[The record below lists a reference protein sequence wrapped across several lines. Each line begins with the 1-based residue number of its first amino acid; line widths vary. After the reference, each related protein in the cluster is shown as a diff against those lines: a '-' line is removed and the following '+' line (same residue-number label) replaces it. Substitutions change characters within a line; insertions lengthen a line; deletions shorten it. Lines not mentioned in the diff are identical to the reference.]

1 MVDYK
6 IEPPYEALDKDRPWY
21 TAKVGV
27 TTWNI
32 LKAKLTGGTE
42 PGGTSYASTV
52 NLSDEDADKLIEN
65 MKKDPRGYPQFD
77 DGGGGMKFY
86 ENYEKYQAWLVEQY
100 LGKPVEQEEEEE
112 LEEDIPEGLD
122 DLLGSIQEDDEEI
135 PAGLDDL
142 LGSIQEPKVTT
153 IKSSAIVPTKFLGER
168 YEKYRDELIAEGTI
182 EGEQLTGEERKEG
195 FKTRN
200 DPNKFGTFIENF
212 LNRKKKSDEVETAGG
227 GAVIV
232 TKQLID
238 PDKIVPLEEDDDG
251 LDSVT
256 KKLDELLATV
266 KEGFKL
272 EEDKAES
279 DRKAE
284 EKKKR
289 KKTEKELETSKE
301 SFLGKAAKQ
310 IIKPVKSL
318 LDKIFGFLKTLL
330 LGKALMSLIDWIAN
344 PENRGKID
352 TIFRFFKDWWP
363 TLLGAYILF
372 GTSFGKFV
380 RSIIGLTARFT
391 KKILTK
397 ALPSL
402 LKAAKANPI
411 AAAGLAVVGTAAVG
425 GIAQSMTPSNDPEAE
440 EGQSQLDDT
449 QDFGGITGAPISGDM
464 LGFQGGGEV
473 KGKPG
478 IDQNPAMLTDGEF
491 VMSKGAVQKYGL
503 DTLEA
508 MNAAGGGTNM
518 PKIMNKITYAAGG
531 GLIGERKG
539 DKYEK
544 PLPEPVALAMDGGGE
559 SFNIFNPMSWFR
571 GDAQKA
577 TKGELQ
583 DVSND
588 TLAGK
593 LYNRRKKQEEAMK
606 MLRGYDGGGEVKGGS
621 SFNIFNPMSWFSGDA
636 QKATDGKLDNVSNNT
651 LAGKLYNRR
660 KQQEEAMKMLRG
672 YDGGGE
678 VEQTPIEKM
687 EFNPSNYFQG
697 DNVYSS
703 KRIVNPGQTG
713 KSFFVRYA
721 QNDDGSIEVRQVN
734 KVVKDGNI
742 FNGFTPDLTGVKPGS
757 EEFQKVVGSAN
768 TKNIIE
774 NELKDRAKFTT
785 RSSSV
790 SKEMKPERDK
800 VNAWIKGGR
809 NLTVSPHAMVG
820 YDYNQSYQ
828 TTKQVFADRGVE
840 GKKGEELSASAA
852 AQLAMPTLEDDK
864 TVLPTSDESRIS
876 TDTVNQYTVAKTPQK
891 QDNKPESA
899 LDIIK
904 NYLMAGLSMSGEK
917 KKDKK
922 EDNSL
927 GEIITGETQEKET
940 RLTSPSAGYG
950 SQGSKIAGNLG
961 KYIEQNLVSAAKASD
976 GYGDYNKITEHPDF
990 GGVVGRHA
998 TGSYHD
1004 DGRALDIGAYTNEQG
1019 KIVKVI
1025 NEFNRKNSVRPA
1037 ELITG
1042 RQFQGTTMVDP
1053 GGHSDHVH
1061 VAYSSGGEVKGKP
1074 GIDKNPA
1081 MLSKGEIVMNNEAVQ
1096 GVGKQNLLAA
1106 NKYYGGQDANK
1117 PKIVKGTMHA
1127 ASGGYVPGPAPA
1139 MVGDKSVKSTPIT
1152 PLNRSKPKV
1161 TFVDLGSD
1169 TETIGPTGGAE
1180 SSIPAFSAASRSRTK
1195 LNTLGINL

>member
-1 MVDYK
+1 MARRSKAQTRELYNKKLGEDLV
-6 IEPPYEALDKDRPWY
+6 
-21 TAKVGV
+21 
-27 TTWNI
+27 
-32 LKAKLTGGTE
+32 AKL
-42 PGGTSYASTV
+42 
-52 NLSDEDADKLIEN
+52 SDDQIALISKTYNSLDDKESSDVDSRI
-65 MKKDPRGYPQFD
+65 MMGYND
-77 DGGGGMKFY
+77 TILHEMARDMIG
-86 ENYEKYQAWLVEQY
+86 
-100 LGKPVEQEEEEE
+100 EEEED
-112 LEEDIPEGLD
+112 EDIPEGLD
-122 DLLGSIQEDDEEI
+122 DLLGSIQDE
-135 PAGLDDL
+135 PAPA
-142 LGSIQEPKVTT
+142 SPEPKVTT
-153 IKSSAIVPTKFLGER
+153 IKASAIVPAKFFGEDK
-168 YEKYRDELIAEGTI
+168 YAKYRDELIAEGTI

-195 FKTRN
+195 FKARN

-212 LNRKKKSDEVETAGG
+212 LNRKKKSDEVESAGG

-272 EEDKAES
+272 EEDKAEA
-279 DRKAE
+279 DRRAE

-310 IIKPVKSL
+310 VIKPVKSL
-318 LDKIFGFLKTLL
+318 LDKIFGFLKTIL

-380 RSIIGLTARFT
+380 RTIIGLTARFT
-391 KKILTK
+391 KRILTK

-402 LKAAKANPI
+402 LKAAKANPKT
-411 AAAGLAVVGTAAVG
+411 ALALGTVAAVG
-425 GIAQSMTPSNDPEAE
+425 ATTYGIGKMLGKDKVVENETARADTSRQALEEAPSTKDKSAGEREALVQSTRLEDAGGGGTLNNMPNQFVDPL
-440 EGQSQLDDT
+440 GLR
-449 QDFGGITGAPISGDM
+449 QDPTGLGGIGMQAFD
-464 LGFQGGGEV
+464 GGGEV

-491 VMSKGAVQKYGL
+491 VMSKGAVQKYGV

-518 PKIMNKITYAAGG
+518 PKMMNNILYAQGG
-531 GLIGERKG
+531 GMIGERKG

-544 PLPEPVALAMDGGGE
+544 PLPEPVALAMNGGGE
-559 SFNIFNPMSWFR
+559 SFNIFNPMSWFS

-593 LYNRRKKQEEAMK
+593 LYNRRK
-606 MLRGYDGGGEVKGGS
+606 
-621 SFNIFNPMSWFSGDA
+621 
-636 QKATDGKLDNVSNNT
+636 
-651 LAGKLYNRR
+651 
-660 KQQEEAMKMLRG
+660 QQEEAMKMLRG
-672 YDGGGE
+672 YDGGGMVGYDGGGE
-678 VEQTPIEKM
+678 VESTPIEKM

-703 KRIVNPGQTG
+703 KKIVNPGQTG
-713 KSFFVRYA
+713 KTFVVKYA
-721 QNDDGSIEVRQVN
+721 TSPEGAEIRQVN
-734 KVVKDGNI
+734 KVVEHGNL
-742 FNGFTPDLTGVKPGS
+742 FNGFQDQLVGVKPGS
-757 EEFQKVVGSAN
+757 DEFQKVVESAN
-768 TKNIIE
+768 TKKIINQEWRYRAPSMALSRETKE
-774 NELKDRAKFTT
+774 NDQKKHAEYKKWVDNG
-785 RSSSV
+785 S
-790 SKEMKPERDK
+790 P
-800 VNAWIKGGR
+800 I
-809 NLTVSPHAMVG
+809 TVSPHAMVG

-828 TTKQVFADRGVE
+828 TTKQAFKDSGVE
-840 GKKGEELSASAA
+840 GKKGEELSAAAA
-852 AQLAMPTLEDDK
+852 AQLAMPNLDGDA

-876 TDTVNQYTVAKTPQK
+876 TDTVNQYTVASTPQN

-904 NYLMAGLSMSGEK
+904 NYLMAGLTMGGEK
-917 KKDKK
+917 KTK
-922 EDNSL
+922 EEKNH
-927 GEIITGETQEKET
+927 GQIITPKNTEYDSKSGK
-940 RLTSPSAGYG
+940 PSNVPGITVVSKG
-950 SQGSKIAGNLG
+950 SREATQGSKIAGELG
-961 KYIEQNLVSAAKASD
+961 RYLDKSGLGIWGSGVHQHP
-976 GYGDYNKITEHPDF
+976 EHPAWPRES
-990 GGVVGRHA
+990 GHSP
-998 TGSYHD
+998 GSLHYESQ
-1004 DGRALDIGAYTNEQG
+1004 GARAIDIGGWGPNLFKRKGESGVDDQT
-1019 KIVKVI
+1019 KILNGIK
-1025 NEFNRKNSVRPA
+1025 EFNRKNQVKPVQLFHEGNDPA
-1037 ELITG
+1037 
-1042 RQFQGTTMVDP
+1042 
-1053 GGHSDHVH
+1053 GHADHVH
-1061 VAYSSGGEVKGKP
+1061 VAYNSGGEVKGKP

-1127 ASGGYVPGPAPA
+1127 AGGGYVPAPA

-1152 PLNRSKPKV
+1152 PLNKSKPKV

-1169 TETIGPTGGAE
+1169 TETVGPTGGTGP
-1180 SSIPAFSAASRSRTK
+1180 SIPVFSAASRSRTK

>member
-21 TAKVGV
+21 TAKVGA

-100 LGKPVEQEEEEE
+100 LGKPVEEEEEE
-112 LEEDIPEGLD
+112 LEEDIPDGLD
-122 DLLGSIQEDDEEI
+122 DLLGSIQDDEEI

-142 LGSIQEPKVTT
+142 LGSIQDEPAPAAPEPKVTT

-168 YEKYRDELIAEGTI
+168 YEKYRDEMIAEGTI
-182 EGEQLTGEERKEG
+182 EGEQLTSEERKEG
-195 FKTRN
+195 FKARN
-200 DPNKFGTFIENF
+200 DVDKFGTFIENF

-227 GAVIV
+227 GEVVV
-232 TKQLID
+232 TRQLIE
-238 PDKIVPLEEDDDG
+238 PGKIVPLDEEDDG

-402 LKAAKANPI
+402 LKAAKANPS
-411 AAAGLAVVGTAAVG
+411 AAAGLAIVGTAAVG
-425 GIAQSMTPSNDPEAE
+425 GIAQSLTPSNDPEAE

-491 VMSKGAVQKYGL
+491 VMSKGAVQKYGV

-518 PKIMNKITYAAGG
+518 PKVMNKITYAAGG

-559 SFNIFNPMSWFR
+559 SFNIFNPMSWFS

-577 TKGELQ
+577 TKGELGE
-583 DVSND
+583 VSND
-588 TLAGK
+588 SLTGK
-593 LYNRRKKQEEAMK
+593 LYNRR
-606 MLRGYDGGGEVKGGS
+606 R
-621 SFNIFNPMSWFSGDA
+621 
-636 QKATDGKLDNVSNNT
+636 
-651 LAGKLYNRR
+651 
-660 KQQEEAMKMLRG
+660 QQEEAMKMLRG

-678 VEQTPIEKM
+678 VESTPIEKM

-721 QNDDGSIEVRQVN
+721 QNDDGSIEVRQIN

-757 EEFQKVVGSAN
+757 EEFQKVVGSVN
-768 TKNIIE
+768 TKNVIE
-774 NELKDRAKFTT
+774 NELKDRARFTT

-800 VNAWIKGGR
+800 VNAWIKGSR
-809 NLTVSPHAMVG
+809 NLTVSPHAMIG
-820 YDYNQSYQ
+820 YNYNQSYQ
-828 TTKQVFADRGVE
+828 TTKQAFADRGVE
-840 GKKGEELSASAA
+840 GKKGEELSAAAA
-852 AQLAMPTLEDDK
+852 AQLAMPNLEDDK
-864 TVLPTSDESRIS
+864 TVLPTSQESRIS
-876 TDTVNQYTVAKTPQK
+876 TDTVTQYTVAS
-891 QDNKPESA
+891 DNKPKSA
-899 LDIIK
+899 VDIIK
-904 NYLMAGLSMSGEK
+904 EYLMAGLSMSGEEK

-922 EDNSL
+922 TQDNSL
-927 GEIITGETQEKET
+927 NQVITKKKQEKET
-940 RLTSPSAGYG
+940 RLTDPSAGYG

-961 KYIEQNLVSAAKASD
+961 RYIEKNLVSAAKASD
-976 GYGDYNKITEHPDF
+976 GVGDYLKITEHPDF
-990 GGVVGRHA
+990 GGAVGRHA

-1004 DGRALDIGAYTNEQG
+1004 DGRALDIGAYTYEQG

-1025 NEFNRKNSVRPA
+1025 NQFNAKNNVRPA

-1042 RQFQGTTMVDP
+1042 RKFQGTTMVDP
-1053 GGHSDHVH
+1053 GGHGDHVH
-1061 VAYSSGGEVKGKP
+1061 VAYNSGGEVKGKP

-1081 MLSKGEIVMNNEAVQ
+1081 MLSRGEIVMNNEAVQ

-1106 NKYYGGQDANK
+1106 NEYYGGQDANK

-1127 ASGGYVPGPAPA
+1127 AGGGYVAAPA
-1139 MVGDKSVKSTPIT
+1139 MVGEKSVKSAPIT

-1169 TETIGPTGGAE
+1169 TETVGPTGGGGPT
-1180 SSIPAFSAASRSRTK
+1180 IPAFSAASRSRTK

>member
-1 MVDYK
+1 MARRSKAQIRKSYSKMLGEDLV
-6 IEPPYEALDKDRPWY
+6 
-21 TAKVGV
+21 
-27 TTWNI
+27 
-32 LKAKLTGGTE
+32 AKLSDDQIVVLSKYYNSLDAE
-42 PGGTSYASTV
+42 ETSDLDS
-52 NLSDEDADKLIEN
+52 KLIQGRNDTDLHE
-65 MKKDPRGYPQFD
+65 MARDMIG
-77 DGGGGMKFY
+77 
-86 ENYEKYQAWLVEQY
+86 
-100 LGKPVEQEEEEE
+100 EEE
-112 LEEDIPEGLD
+112 EEDIPEGLD
-122 DLLGSIQEDDEEI
+122 DLLGSIV
-135 PAGLDDL
+135 
-142 LGSIQEPKVTT
+142 EPKVTT
-153 IKSSAIVPTKFLGER
+153 IQSSAIVPQKFFGDR
-168 YEKYRDELIAEGTI
+168 YAKYRDELIAEGTI

-195 FKTRN
+195 FKARN
-200 DPNKFGTFIENF
+200 DVDKFGTFIENF
-212 LNRKKKSDEVETAGG
+212 LNRKKKSDEVEVAGG
-227 GAVIV
+227 GAVVV
-232 TKQLID
+232 TRQLID
-238 PDKIVPLEEDDDG
+238 PGKIVPLEEDDEG

-272 EEDKAES
+272 EEDKAEA

-289 KKTEKELETSKE
+289 KQTEKELETGKE

-310 IIKPVKSL
+310 VIKPVKSL

-344 PENRGKID
+344 PENREKID

-411 AAAGLAVVGTAAVG
+411 AAAGLAIVGTAAAG
-425 GIAQSMTPSNDPEAE
+425 GIAQSLTPSNDPEAE

-449 QDFGGITGAPISGDM
+449 QDFGGITGAPISGAM

-491 VMSKGAVQKYGL
+491 VMSKGAVQKYGV

-559 SFNIFNPMSWFR
+559 SFNIFNPMSWFS

-577 TKGELQ
+577 TKGELGK
-583 DVSND
+583 VSND
-588 TLAGK
+588 SLTG
-593 LYNRRKKQEEAMK
+593 R
-606 MLRGYDGGGEVKGGS
+606 
-621 SFNIFNPMSWFSGDA
+621 
-636 QKATDGKLDNVSNNT
+636 
-651 LAGKLYNRR
+651 LYNRR

-678 VEQTPIEKM
+678 VTPIEKM

-697 DNVYSS
+697 DNVYNS

-757 EEFQKVVGSAN
+757 EEFQKVVGSVN
-768 TKNIIE
+768 TKNVIE
-774 NELKDRAKFTT
+774 NELKDRARFGT
-785 RSSSV
+785 RSSRV
-790 SKEMKPERDK
+790 ATEMKPERDK

-828 TTKQVFADRGVE
+828 TTKQAFKDRGVE
-840 GKKGEELSASAA
+840 GKKGEELSAAAA
-852 AQLAMPTLEDDK
+852 AQLAMPNLEDDK
-864 TVLPTSDESRIS
+864 TVLPTSQESRIS
-876 TDTVNQYTVAKTPQK
+876 TDTVNQYTVAS
-891 QDNKPESA
+891 DNKPKSA
-899 LDIIK
+899 VDIIK
-904 NYLMAGLSMSGEK
+904 EYLMAGLSMSGEE

-922 EDNSL
+922 EEDNSL
-927 GEIITGETQEKET
+927 NQVITKKKQEKET
-940 RLTSPSAGYG
+940 RLTDPSAGYG

-961 KYIEQNLVSAAKASD
+961 RYIEKNLVSAAKASD
-976 GYGDYNKITEHPDF
+976 GYGDYHKITEHPDV
-990 GGVVGRHA
+990 GGVVGRHT

-1004 DGRALDIGAYTNEQG
+1004 SGRALDIGAYTNEQG

-1025 NEFNRKNSVRPA
+1025 NQFNAKNNVRPA

-1042 RQFQGTTMVDP
+1042 RKFEGTTMVDP
-1053 GGHSDHVH
+1053 AGHGDHVH
-1061 VAYSSGGEVKGKP
+1061 VAYSSGGEVKGKA

-1081 MLSKGEIVMNNEAVQ
+1081 MLTRGEVVMNNEAVQ

-1127 ASGGYVPGPAPA
+1127 AGGGYVPAPA
-1139 MVGDKSVKSTPIT
+1139 MVGDKSVKSAPIT

-1169 TETIGPTGGAE
+1169 TETVGPTGGGGP
-1180 SSIPAFSAASRSRTK
+1180 SIPAFSAASRSRTK

>member
-1 MVDYK
+1 MARRSKAQIRKSYSKMLGEDLVAKLSDDQIALISKTYNS
-6 IEPPYEALDKDRPWY
+6 LDKEESSEVDSRIFMGY
-21 TAKVGV
+21 NDT
-27 TTWNI
+27 I
-32 LKAKLTGGTE
+32 LHEMARDMIG
-42 PGGTSYASTV
+42 
-52 NLSDEDADKLIEN
+52 
-65 MKKDPRGYPQFD
+65 
-77 DGGGGMKFY
+77 
-86 ENYEKYQAWLVEQY
+86 
-100 LGKPVEQEEEEE
+100 EEE
-112 LEEDIPEGLD
+112 EEDIPEGLD
-122 DLLGSIQEDDEEI
+122 DLLGSIQDE
-135 PAGLDDL
+135 PAPAAP
-142 LGSIQEPKVTT
+142 EPKVTT
-153 IKSSAIVPTKFLGER
+153 IQSSAIVPQKFFGDR
-168 YEKYRDELIAEGTI
+168 YAKYRDELVAEGTI
-182 EGEQLTGEERKEG
+182 EGEQLTSEERKEG
-195 FKTRN
+195 FKARN
-200 DPNKFGTFIENF
+200 DVDKFGTFIENF

-227 GAVIV
+227 GTVVV
-232 TKQLID
+232 TRQLID
-238 PDKIVPLEEDDDG
+238 PGKIVPLEEDDEG

-272 EEDKAES
+272 EEDKAEV

-284 EKKKR
+284 EKRKR
-289 KKTEKELETSKE
+289 KQTEKELETGKE

-310 IIKPVKSL
+310 VIKPVKSL

-330 LGKALMSLIDWIAN
+330 LGKALMSVIDWIAN
-344 PENRGKID
+344 PENRDKID

-491 VMSKGAVQKYGL
+491 VMSKGAVQKYGV

-544 PLPEPVALAMDGGGE
+544 PLPEPVALAMNGGGE
-559 SFNIFNPMSWFR
+559 
-571 GDAQKA
+571 
-577 TKGELQ
+577 
-583 DVSND
+583 
-588 TLAGK
+588 
-593 LYNRRKKQEEAMK
+593 
-606 MLRGYDGGGEVKGGS
+606 

-636 QKATDGKLDNVSNNT
+636 QKATEGKLDKVSNDT

-678 VEQTPIEKM
+678 VEGGSSFNIFNPMSWFSGDAQKATKGELGKVSNDSLTGKLYNRRKQQEEAMKMLRGYDGGGEVTPIEKM

-697 DNVYSS
+697 DNVYNS

-757 EEFQKVVGSAN
+757 EEFQKVVGSVN
-768 TKNIIE
+768 TKNVIE
-774 NELKDRAKFTT
+774 NELKDRARFGT
-785 RSSSV
+785 RSSRV
-790 SKEMKPERDK
+790 ATEMKPERDK

-809 NLTVSPHAMVG
+809 NLTVSPHATVG

-828 TTKQVFADRGVE
+828 TTKQAFADRGVE
-840 GKKGEELSASAA
+840 SKKGEELSAAAA
-852 AQLAMPTLEDDK
+852 AQLAMPNLEDDK
-864 TVLPTSDESRIS
+864 TVLPTSQESRIS
-876 TDTVNQYTVAKTPQK
+876 TDTVNQYTVASTPQ
-891 QDNKPESA
+891 NKPESA
-899 LDIIK
+899 FDIIK
-904 NYLMAGLSMSGEK
+904 NYLMLGLGMGGEE

-922 EDNSL
+922 EEDNSL
-927 GEIITGETQEKET
+927 NQVITKKKQEKEP
-940 RLTSPSAGYG
+940 RLTTPSEGYG
-950 SQGSKIAGNLG
+950 SQGKKISGELG
-961 KYIEQNLVSAAKASD
+961 RYLKQKLKSPR
-976 GYGDYNKITEHPDF
+976 DYSQIHRHPEHPPF
-990 GGVVGRHA
+990 SLTSGH
-998 TGSYHD
+998 TQGSLHYQ
-1004 DGRALDIGAYTNEQG
+1004 GRALDIGAYTYEQG

-1025 NEFNRKNSVRPA
+1025 NQFNRQNSVRPVQ
-1037 ELITG
+1037 LITG
-1042 RQFQGTTMVDP
+1042 RKFPGTTMVDP
-1053 GGHSDHVH
+1053 GDHGDHVH

-1081 MLSKGEIVMNNEAVQ
+1081 MLSRGEIVMNNEAVQ

-1127 ASGGYVPGPAPA
+1127 AGGGYVPAPAAPA

-1169 TETIGPTGGAE
+1169 TETVGPTGGGGP
-1180 SSIPAFSAASRSRTK
+1180 SIPAFSAASRSRTK

>member
-1 MVDYK
+1 MARRSKAQIRKSYSKMLGEDLV
-6 IEPPYEALDKDRPWY
+6 
-21 TAKVGV
+21 
-27 TTWNI
+27 
-32 LKAKLTGGTE
+32 AKLSDDQIVVLSKYYNSLDAE
-42 PGGTSYASTV
+42 ETSDLDS
-52 NLSDEDADKLIEN
+52 KLIQGRNDTDLHE
-65 MKKDPRGYPQFD
+65 MARDMIG
-77 DGGGGMKFY
+77 
-86 ENYEKYQAWLVEQY
+86 
-100 LGKPVEQEEEEE
+100 EEE
-112 LEEDIPEGLD
+112 EEDIPEGLD
-122 DLLGSIQEDDEEI
+122 DLLGSIV
-135 PAGLDDL
+135 
-142 LGSIQEPKVTT
+142 EPKVTT
-153 IKSSAIVPTKFLGER
+153 IQSSAIVPQKFFGDR
-168 YEKYRDELIAEGTI
+168 YAKYRDELVAEGTI
-182 EGEQLTGEERKEG
+182 EGEQLTSEERKEG
-195 FKTRN
+195 FKARN
-200 DPNKFGTFIENF
+200 DVDKFGTFIENF

-227 GAVIV
+227 GAVVV
-232 TKQLID
+232 TRQLID
-238 PDKIVPLEEDDDG
+238 PGKIVPLEEDDDG

-272 EEDKAES
+272 EEDKAET

-289 KKTEKELETSKE
+289 KQTEKELETGKE

-310 IIKPVKSL
+310 VIKPVKSL
-318 LDKIFGFLKTLL
+318 LDRIFGFLKTLL
-330 LGKALMSLIDWIAN
+330 LGKALMSLIDWIAD
-344 PENRGKID
+344 PENRDKID

-411 AAAGLAVVGTAAVG
+411 AAAGLAIVGTAAVG
-425 GIAQSMTPSNDPEAE
+425 GIAQSLTPSNDPEAE

-449 QDFGGITGAPISGDM
+449 QDFGGITGAPISGAM

-491 VMSKGAVQKYGL
+491 VMSKGAVQKYGV

-518 PKIMNKITYAAGG
+518 PKVMNKITYAAGG

-559 SFNIFNPMSWFR
+559 SFNIFNPMSWFS

-577 TKGELQ
+577 TKGELGK
-583 DVSND
+583 VSND
-588 TLAGK
+588 SLT
-593 LYNRRKKQEEAMK
+593 
-606 MLRGYDGGGEVKGGS
+606 
-621 SFNIFNPMSWFSGDA
+621 
-636 QKATDGKLDNVSNNT
+636 
-651 LAGKLYNRR
+651 GKLYNRR

-672 YDGGGE
+672 YDGGGVVGLNNGGDPE
-678 VEQTPIEKM
+678 ATPIEKM

-697 DNVYSS
+697 DNVYNS

-757 EEFQKVVGSAN
+757 EEFQKVVGSVN
-768 TKNIIE
+768 TKNVIE
-774 NELKDRAKFTT
+774 NELKDRARFGS
-785 RSSSV
+785 RSSRV
-790 SKEMKPERDK
+790 ATEMKPERDK

-828 TTKQVFADRGVE
+828 TTKQAFKDRGVT
-840 GKKGEELSASAA
+840 GKQGESLAAAGA
-852 AQLAMPTLEDDK
+852 AQLVMPNLEDDK
-864 TVLPTSDESRIS
+864 TVLPTSQESRIS
-876 TDTVNQYTVAKTPQK
+876 TDTVNKYTVAKTPQNQEQQKQK
-891 QDNKPESA
+891 QDNQPKSA
-899 LDIIK
+899 FDIIK
-904 NYLMAGLSMSGEK
+904 NYLMMGLGMSGEEK
-917 KKDKK
+917 KK

-927 GEIITGETQEKET
+927 GEIITGEKQEKET

-961 KYIEQNLVSAAKASD
+961 RYIEKNLV
-976 GYGDYNKITEHPDF
+976 
-990 GGVVGRHA
+990 
-998 TGSYHD
+998 
-1004 DGRALDIGAYTNEQG
+1004 
-1019 KIVKVI
+1019 
-1025 NEFNRKNSVRPA
+1025 
-1037 ELITG
+1037 
-1042 RQFQGTTMVDP
+1042 FQW
-1053 GGHSDHVH
+1053 
-1061 VAYSSGGEVKGKP
+1061 
-1074 GIDKNPA
+1074 
-1081 MLSKGEIVMNNEAVQ
+1081 L
-1096 GVGKQNLLAA
+1096 
-1106 NKYYGGQDANK
+1106 
-1117 PKIVKGTMHA
+1117 
-1127 ASGGYVPGPAPA
+1127 
-1139 MVGDKSVKSTPIT
+1139 
-1152 PLNRSKPKV
+1152 
-1161 TFVDLGSD
+1161 
-1169 TETIGPTGGAE
+1169 
-1180 SSIPAFSAASRSRTK
+1180 
-1195 LNTLGINL
+1195 

>member
-1 MVDYK
+1 MARRSKAQIRKSYSKMLGEDLVAKLSDDQIALISKTYNS
-6 IEPPYEALDKDRPWY
+6 LDKEESSEVDSRIVMGY
-21 TAKVGV
+21 NDT
-27 TTWNI
+27 I
-32 LKAKLTGGTE
+32 LHEMARDMIG
-42 PGGTSYASTV
+42 
-52 NLSDEDADKLIEN
+52 
-65 MKKDPRGYPQFD
+65 
-77 DGGGGMKFY
+77 
-86 ENYEKYQAWLVEQY
+86 
-100 LGKPVEQEEEEE
+100 EEE
-112 LEEDIPEGLD
+112 EEDIPEGLD
-122 DLLGSIQEDDEEI
+122 DLLGSIQDE
-135 PAGLDDL
+135 PAPATP
-142 LGSIQEPKVTT
+142 EPKVTT
-153 IKSSAIVPTKFLGER
+153 IQSSAIVPQKFFGDR
-168 YEKYRDELIAEGTI
+168 YAKYRDELIAEGTI

-195 FKTRN
+195 FKARN
-200 DPNKFGTFIENF
+200 DVDKFGTFIENF

-227 GAVIV
+227 GAVVV
-232 TKQLID
+232 TRQLID
-238 PDKIVPLEEDDDG
+238 PGKIVPLEEDDDG

-272 EEDKAES
+272 EEDKAET
-279 DRKAE
+279 DRRAE

-289 KKTEKELETSKE
+289 KQTEKELETGKE

-310 IIKPVKSL
+310 VIKPVKSL

-411 AAAGLAVVGTAAVG
+411 AAAGLAIVGTAAVG
-425 GIAQSMTPSNDPEAE
+425 GIAQSLTPSNDPEAE

-449 QDFGGITGAPISGDM
+449 QDFGGITGAPISGSM

-491 VMSKGAVQKYGL
+491 VMSKGAVQKYGV

-518 PKIMNKITYAAGG
+518 PKIMNKITYASGG
-531 GLIGERKG
+531 GMIGERKG

-544 PLPEPVALAMDGGGE
+544 PLPEPVSLAMDGGGE
-559 SFNIFNPMSWFR
+559 SFNIFNPMSWFS

-577 TKGELQ
+577 TKGELGK
-583 DVSND
+583 VSND
-588 TLAGK
+588 SLT
-593 LYNRRKKQEEAMK
+593 
-606 MLRGYDGGGEVKGGS
+606 
-621 SFNIFNPMSWFSGDA
+621 
-636 QKATDGKLDNVSNNT
+636 
-651 LAGKLYNRR
+651 GKLYNRR

-672 YDGGGE
+672 YDGGGVVVGLDNGGDPE
-678 VEQTPIEKM
+678 ATPIEKM

-697 DNVYSS
+697 DNVYNS

-757 EEFQKVVGSAN
+757 EEFQKVVGSVN
-768 TKNIIE
+768 TKNVIE
-774 NELKDRAKFTT
+774 NELKDRARFGT
-785 RSSSV
+785 RSSRV
-790 SKEMKPERDK
+790 ATEMKPERDK

-809 NLTVSPHAMVG
+809 NLTVSPHAMIG

-828 TTKQVFADRGVE
+828 TTKQAFADRGVE
-840 GKKGEELSASAA
+840 GKKGEELSAAAA
-852 AQLAMPTLEDDK
+852 AQLAMPNLEDDK
-864 TVLPTSDESRIS
+864 TVLPTSQESRIS
-876 TDTVNQYTVAKTPQK
+876 TDTVNKYTVAKTPQNQEQQK
-891 QDNKPESA
+891 QDNQPKSA
-899 LDIIK
+899 FDIIK
-904 NYLMAGLSMSGEK
+904 EYLMAGLSMSGEE

-922 EDNSL
+922 EEDNSL
-927 GEIITGETQEKET
+927 NQVITKKKQEKEP
-940 RLTSPSAGYG
+940 RLTDPSAGYG

-961 KYIEQNLVSAAKASD
+961 RYIEKNLVSAAKASN
-976 GYGDYNKITEHPDF
+976 GVGDYLKITEHPDF

-1004 DGRALDIGAYTNEQG
+1004 DGRALDIGAYTYEQG

-1025 NEFNRKNSVRPA
+1025 NQFNAKNNVRPA

-1042 RQFQGTTMVDP
+1042 RKFQGTTMVDP
-1053 GGHSDHVH
+1053 AGHGDHVH

-1081 MLSKGEIVMNNEAVQ
+1081 MLSRGEIVMNNEAVQ

-1127 ASGGYVPGPAPA
+1127 AGGGYVPAPAAPA

-1169 TETIGPTGGAE
+1169 TETIGPTGGGGP
-1180 SSIPAFSAASRSRTK
+1180 SIPAFSAASRSRTK